1 LSEEEFKFTP
11 GRIVFW
17 GIIAFISCVV
27 IVMVKS
33 MENPEEAN
41 QLGVLL
47 GGVFFVAIIAVVIY
61 AVLKTQQNTKEQ
73 LKILQNQKGQQTLAP
88 ESKGSQN
95 SICPCCEK
103 IVPTA
108 TMQQLKSNQLV
119 CQQCYKTYCEQK
131 LPQSEKT

>member
-1 LSEEEFKFTP
+1 MSEEEFKFTP

-27 IVMVKS
+27 IVMAES
-33 MENPEEAN
+33 MENPEKAN

-47 GGVFFVAIIAVVIY
+47 GAAFFIAIVAIVIY
-61 AVLKTQQNTKEQ
+61 SLLKTQQNTKEQ
-73 LKILQNQKGQQTLAP
+73 LKILQSQKGQQTLAP

-103 IVPTA
+103 IVPTD
-108 TMQQLKSNQLV
+108 TLQRLKSNQLV
-119 CQQCYKTYCEQK
+119 CQQCYKTFCEQK
-131 LPQSEKT
+131 LPENK